1 MLEDLFGDGAGV
13 LSELFGDP
21 LEGRSLIQFF
31 LDEISVLLCKM
42 GMVDDLGLVGL
53 DYHLDCLPGN
63 P

>member
-13 LSELFGDP
+13 LGEFLGNP
-21 LEGRSLIQFF
+21 LEGRSLFQFF

-42 GMVDDLGLVGL
+42 GMVDSLGLL
-53 DYHLDCLPGN
+53 CLDCHLEYLPGN